1 MQQYFN
7 NKSLTEND
15 HIIYEQTV
23 GSAVVHK
30 RSADHMP
37 AMWRQGVR
45 GPWRHS
51 TPPPQV
57 YLEVF
62 GLSSAT

>member
-1 MQQYFN
+1 MHQYFN
-7 NKSLTEND
+7 NKRLTDND

-30 RSADHMP
+30 RLADHMP

-45 GPWRHS
+45 GP
-51 TPPPQV
+51 
-57 YLEVF
+57 
-62 GLSSAT
+62 